1 MGHLESLEVFQQ
13 LKPGDRVQLVH
24 AVKVG
29 FRDWTNTTVGTVVKT
44 ERRRHGLHFQL
55 NQDDQV
61 FSDVLVLS
69 RDDGEL
75 TTVTL
80 DDFCELTRLEG

>member
-29 FRDWTNTTVGTVVKT
+29 FRDWTNTTVGTVVKA
-44 ERRRHGLHFQL
+44 ERRRHGLHFQR

-80 DDFCELTRLEG
+80 DDFSELTRLEG

>member
-1 MGHLESLEVFQQ
+1 
-13 LKPGDRVQLVH
+13 
-24 AVKVG
+24 
-29 FRDWTNTTVGTVVKT
+29 VVKT
-44 ERRRHGLHFQL
+44 ERRRHGLHFQR

>member
-1 MGHLESLEVFQQ
+1 MGHPESLEVFQQ

-29 FRDWTNTTVGTVVKT
+29 FRNWTNTTVGTVVQT
-44 ERRRHGLHFQL
+44 ERRRHGLHFQR
-55 NQDDQV
+55 NPDDHV
-61 FSDVLVLS
+61 FSDVLVLT

-75 TTVTL
+75 TTITL
-80 DDFCELTRLEG
+80 DEFSELTRLEE